1 MEANLYFVAGIIGV
15 TILALVWYVGLGMV
29 RSGERSSARLASLQS
44 REEMLER
51 SFAER
56 ALAPAVS
63 RVGRFFMRFTPMGW
77 GERATKRLTI
87 AGWMPRVDANS
98 WAAVRVV
105 SIVIGVVLA
114 VLAVGYVTG
123 TQRLLVVGMLLL
135 AGALGPEAV
144 LTRRIDERKASIER
158 DLPDVIDLLV
168 ISVEAGLGFEAALG
182 RVVQNVPG
190 ELSVEFSRMLQ
201 ETRVGVSRHEA
212 MKKLA
217 DRTDVDDLNSFIFSM
232 NQADQFGV
240 SIARML
246 RVQADEIRVRRRQRA
261 QERAFAA
268 PVKMVFPLV
277 LCIFPSIFVVLLGP
291 AVIQIIENL
300 NL

>member
-1 MEANLYFVAGIIGV
+1 MDSLTFAAFAVGVSVA
-15 TILALVWYVGLGMV
+15 ALVFYVGVGVV
-29 RSGERSSARLASLQS
+29 RSGERSSARLIGLQS
-44 REEMLER
+44 RDELLKR

-56 ALAPAVS
+56 ALAPVVS
-63 RVGRFFMRFTPMGW
+63 KLGSFFMRFTPQGW
-77 GERATKRLTI
+77 GQRATHRLVI
-87 AGWMPRVDANS
+87 AGWAPRVDANS

-105 SIVIGVVLA
+105 AIVGAVILWFVLQGFVEA
-114 VLAVGYVTG
+114 GQKLA
-123 TQRLLVVGMLLL
+123 L
-135 AGALGPEAV
+135 AGLLGLAGFFGPEAI
-144 LTRRIDERKASIER
+144 LSRRIGERKVAVEH

-190 ELSVEFSRMLQ
+190 ELSEEFSRMLQ

-212 MKKLA
+212 MKSLA
-217 DRTDVDDLNSFIFSM
+217 ARTDVDDLNSFIFSM

-246 RVQADEIRVRRRQRA
+246 RVQAEEIRVRRRQRA

-277 LCIFPSIFVVLLGP
+277 LCIFPSVFVVLLGP
-291 AVIQIIENL
+291 AVIQIIRNL

>member
-1 MEANLYFVAGIIGV
+1 MDSLTFAVGAVAISVAFVV
-15 TILALVWYVGLGMV
+15 FYVGLGVV
-29 RSGERSSARLASLQS
+29 RSGERTSARLMQLQT
-44 REEMLER
+44 RDELLKQ

-56 ALAPAVS
+56 ALAPLVS
-63 RVGRFFMRFTPMGW
+63 KIGGFFMRFTPQGW
-77 GERATKRLTI
+77 GQRANQRLVI
-87 AGWMPRVDANS
+87 AGWAPRVDANS
-98 WAAVRVV
+98 WAAIRVV
-105 SIVIGVVLA
+105 AIVGGVIGWFVLQGFVSGNQKLA
-114 VLAVGYVTG
+114 VAVLMG
-123 TQRLLVVGMLLL
+123 L
-135 AGALGPEAV
+135 AGGFGPEAI
-144 LTRRIDERKASIER
+144 LSRRIDERKTAIEK

-190 ELSVEFSRMLQ
+190 ELSEEFSRMLQ
-201 ETRVGVSRHEA
+201 ETRVGVSRHDA
-212 MKKLA
+212 MRSLA
-217 DRTDVDDLNSFIFSM
+217 ERTDVDDLNSFIFSM

-277 LCIFPSIFVVLLGP
+277 LCIFPAVFVVLLGP
-291 AVIQIIENL
+291 AVIQIIDSL